1 MVGEGPEECVLV
13 DVKKGDTLKMVE
25 NGQRWK
31 ESQRLQVEKTGNV
44 HWSWPWSLA
53 TAISPEE

>member
-31 ESQRLQVEKTGNV
+31 ESQRLQVEKTGKC
-44 HWSWPWSLA
+44 PLELA
-53 TAISPEE
+53 VESCHRNFT